1 MADGENRS
9 RDDRSRSGYVPT
21 SPAMSSSPAEDLPI
35 VPLDLRRPPVPPS
48 SIAQGNLLPTVTG
61 TSPIGVE
68 PSPTLNLQH
77 VDARQIHQQAVFVNQ
92 DRSAQMAEIAEL
104 RHQALMAEQGQ
115 QFVEEARQFVMS

>member
-1 MADGENRS
+1 
-9 RDDRSRSGYVPT
+9 
-21 SPAMSSSPAEDLPI
+21 MSSSPAEELPV